1 MSNMSEMQW
10 YVYLCGFVAFFLGC
24 FFYYQSR
31 KENLS
36 EQQKKIR
43 RRGMSFFL
51 IIAFICVVYSWL

>member
-1 MSNMSEMQW
+1 MSELQL
-10 YVYLCGFVAFFLGC
+10 YAYLSGFLAFFLSC

-36 EQQKKIR
+36 EQQKTNKK
-43 RRGMSFFL
+43 RGMYFFS